1 MSFTVNLYVTT
12 SDRNKLNKALG
23 SAVSFDCVLKEQS
36 DVLHPV
42 IRVNTSSNL
51 SGYNYA
57 RIERYGRYYYI
68 EKIETTPNHFW
79 EITMTVDPLM
89 SFASA
94 IRNCYGTLTRA
105 ESIYNGYL
113 NDSEYKA
120 LAYREVYT
128 QKFPNN
134 LEGHDELIL
143 ITTG

>member
-12 SDRNKLNKALG
+12 SDRNKLTKSLG

-57 RIERYGRYYYI
+57 KIERYGRYYYI

-89 SFASA
+89 TYKEQ
-94 IRNCYGTLTRA
+94 IKMCYGTLTRA
-105 ESIYNGYL
+105 ETIFNGYL

-120 LAYREVYT
+120 LSYRNIYT
-128 QKFPNN
+128 RNFNKE
-134 LEGHDELIL
+134 LTGESLIL
-143 ITTG
+143 ITVG

>member
-89 SFASA
+89 TYKDYIERVS
-94 IRNCYGTLTRA
+94 GTITRSETIFDA
-105 ESIYNGYL
+105 YL
-113 NDSEYKA
+113 NDPNYNAES
-120 LAYREVYT
+120 YRKYVT
-128 QKFPNN
+128 KRFPTAV
-134 LEGHDELIL
+134 DDDCFIL
-143 ITTG
+143 MTVG

>member
-12 SDRNKLNKALG
+12 SDRNKLTKSLG

-89 SFASA
+89 TYKDYIERVS
-94 IRNCYGTLTRA
+94 GTITRSETIFDA
-105 ESIYNGYL
+105 YL
-113 NDSEYKA
+113 NDPNYKA
-120 LAYREVYT
+120 ESYRKYVT
-128 QKFPNN
+128 RRFPNAI
-134 LEGHDELIL
+134 DDDCFIL
-143 ITTG
+143 MTVG

>member
-12 SDRNKLNKALG
+12 SDQNKLNKALG

-89 SFASA
+89 TYKDYIERVS
-94 IRNCYGTLTRA
+94 GTITRSETIFDA
-105 ESIYNGYL
+105 YL
-113 NDSEYKA
+113 NDPNYKA
-120 LAYREVYT
+120 ESYRKYVT
-128 QKFPNN
+128 RRFPTAI
-134 LEGHDELIL
+134 DDDCFIL
-143 ITTG
+143 MTVG